1 LPRVHQQLVKT
12 RFLAQIRMH
21 FGAMTLFELLP
32 SLQAGFNPRLDRAIW
47 PMSTHV
53 DELGRLCVGGVPTT
67 EIANEF
73 RTPTYVLD
81 EDDFRARI
89 RCYRAALP
97 GVEVIY
103 AGKALLSTAVA
114 GWAADEGVGIDVCSG
129 GELAT
134 ALAGGV
140 SPSRIILHGNVKTP
154 DELHNAAEVGVGRI
168 VIDSPIEIA
177 FLAGRVRRRQRVLV
191 RVIPDIDIGGHRA
204 VKTGVRDQKFGFALA
219 GGQAAAA
226 VKRVLDQ
233 PWLDLVG
240 LHCHL
245 GSQVGDGALYG
256 EAIRR
261 LVAEMAE
268 VRDRHG
274 VALTELN
281 IGGGHAIPYISG
293 DPEFN
298 LREFATIIDAALESA
313 CAQHRFPRPRI
324 VIEPGRAI
332 VGRAGI
338 TLYRVIAVKSQPGR
352 HTFVSV
358 DGGMSDNP
366 RVALYGAKYTVAL
379 ANRHPLTPTAPVT
392 VVGRHCEAGDEIAR
406 DVELP
411 TDIHPG
417 DLLAVACTGSYHHSM
432 ASAYNMVGRPPLVAI
447 ADGRARELVRRE
459 TVADLLSR
467 DNGWPGQPHAAA
479 ANIP

>member
-1 LPRVHQQLVKT
+1 
-12 RFLAQIRMH
+12 
-21 FGAMTLFELLP
+21 MTLFELLP
-32 SLQAGFNPRLDRAIW
+32 ALRYGFNPHLDRAIW

-53 DELGRLCVGGVPTT
+53 DEQGRLCVGGVSATQ
-67 EIANEF
+67 IADEF

-81 EDDFRARI
+81 EGDFRARI
-89 RCYRAALP
+89 RCYRAVLP

-103 AGKALLSTAVA
+103 AGKALLTTTVA
-114 GWAADEGVGIDVCSG
+114 GWAADEGVGVDVCSG

-140 SPSRIILHGNVKTP
+140 SPSRIILHGNVTTP
-154 DELHNAAEVGVGRI
+154 DELHDATLVGVGRI
-168 VIDSPIEIA
+168 VIDSPIEIS

-191 RVIPDIDIGGHRA
+191 RAIPDIDIGGHHA
-204 VKTGVRDQKFGFALA
+204 VNTGVLDQKFGFAPA

-226 VKRVLDQ
+226 VKRILDQ
-233 PWLDLVG
+233 PCLDLVG

-245 GSQVGDGALYG
+245 GSQISDAALYG

-261 LVAEMAE
+261 IVAVMAE

-274 VALTELN
+274 VVLGELN

-293 DPEFN
+293 DPELN
-298 LREFATIIDAALESA
+298 LREFASVIDTALESA
-313 CAQHRFPRPRI
+313 CAQHRFPRPQV

-332 VGRAGI
+332 VARAGI
-338 TLYRVIAVKSQPGR
+338 TLYRVIAVKSQPGGR
-352 HTFVSV
+352 TFVSV

-379 ANRHPLTPTAPVT
+379 ANRHSLTPSAPVT

-417 DLLAVACTGSYHHSM
+417 DLLAVACTGAYHHSM
-432 ASAYNMVGRPPLVAI
+432 ASVYNMVGRPPLVAV
-447 ADGRARELVRRE
+447 AAGRTRELVRRE
-459 TVADLLSR
+459 TVPDLLAR
-467 DNGWPGQPHAAA
+467 DRGWPGHPH
-479 ANIP
+479 